1 MCGPACCARVLLQHP
16 RGDTADGKR
25 AGVRRRR
32 RCALHPRA
40 HRPGA
45 RCVFAGPARVYFTRG
60 ELRVACET
68 SLVRIP
74 ARSEPSLCHGAFFA
88 ECPLP
93 ARSRRPAR
101 CPLTHACSGRNQA
114 SAAHI
119 SSHVQQLAPLYA
131 RFLSEFDRSLA
142 AAGALLVGFQ
152 APACDR
158 WSAVDAFVE
167 PIRHIET
174 YRSIVKILV
183 SRARVTCL
191 FANAAPD

>member
-1 MCGPACCARVLLQHP
+1 VLSTLEPIAQAHAAFLQGLLACTLLEVSYAL
-16 RGDTADGKR
+16 RAKR
-25 AGVRRRR
+25 PSSAS
-32 RCALHPRA
+32 
-40 HRPGA
+40 RPDRSPHSA
-45 RCVFAGPARVYFTRG
+45 T
-60 ELRVACET
+60 
-68 SLVRIP
+68 
-74 ARSEPSLCHGAFFA
+74 ARSSPSV
-88 ECPLP
+88 LP